1 MDFQYFGA
9 GISLMQLFHMFWMF
23 YNDFI
28 CSGLEGIFFKDLCI
42 CLKVRRERERET
54 VKKTGP
60 GRG

>member
-28 CSGLEGIFFKDLCI
+28 CSGLEGIFFKRFMYLFESQ
-42 CLKVRRERERET
+42 EREGERDSKEDWA
-54 VKKTGP
+54 
-60 GRG
+60 R